1 MSITIKMPLY
11 ACGTCA
17 AHFTRRYNANRHNKI
32 VHTNKSEIVTFVEY
46 LIGRSERK
54 YLPADPMS
62 YRSKRK
68 SNNVNTIVHESTNA
82 NSSHEISNISI
93 QKNPTYKAEAAQGNK
108 NTNYL
113 FEYEKKNK
121 ENFYMQKLK
130 EKIEDLGLM
139 LHDFYPPQQVQA
151 ILFKLMGKLNAT
163 VNYASLEM
171 ELEGYRNSLVSR
183 YLGGLYPNP
192 YK

>member
-1 MSITIKMPLY
+1 MPLY
-11 ACGTCA
+11 ACGTCGA
-17 AHFTRRYNANRHNKI
+17 NFNRRYNAKRHNKI
-32 VHTNKSEIVTFVEY
+32 IHTNKSEIVTFVEY
-46 LIGRSERK
+46 LIGRSEGK
-54 YLPADPMS
+54 YLPADPLS
-62 YRSKRK
+62 YRSKRR
-68 SNNVNTIVHESTNA
+68 SNNVNTIIHESTNA

-121 ENFYMQKLK
+121 EKLYVQKLK

-139 LHDFYPPQQVQA
+139 LRDFYPPQQVQA
-151 ILFKLMGKLNAT
+151 ILFSLMGKLNAN

-183 YLGGLYPNP
+183 YLGGLYPDP

>member
-1 MSITIKMPLY
+1 MSTIKMPLY
-11 ACGTCA
+11 ACGTCGA
-17 AHFTRRYNANRHNKI
+17 NFNRRYNAKRHNKI
-32 VHTNKSEIVTFVEY
+32 IHTNKSEIVTFVEY
-46 LIGRSERK
+46 LIGTSEGN
-54 YLPADPMS
+54 
-62 YRSKRK
+62 RSKRR
-68 SNNVNTIVHESTNA
+68 SNNVNTIIHESTNA

-121 ENFYMQKLK
+121 EKLYVQKLK

-139 LHDFYPPQQVQA
+139 LRDFYSPQQVQA
-151 ILFKLMGKLNAT
+151 ILFNLMGKLNAN

-171 ELEGYRNSLVSR
+171 ELEGYRSSLVSR
-183 YLGGLYPNP
+183 YLGGLYPDP
-192 YK
+192 YKLCLQ